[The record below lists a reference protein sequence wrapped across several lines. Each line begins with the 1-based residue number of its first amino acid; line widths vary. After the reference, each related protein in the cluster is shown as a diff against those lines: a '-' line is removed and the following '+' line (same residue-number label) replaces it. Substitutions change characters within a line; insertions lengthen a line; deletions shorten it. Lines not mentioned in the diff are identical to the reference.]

1 MGSKRVRAAAVAVG
15 LTWFVLGAR
24 AFQVQGLEAEE
35 YRAQIRTLRSH
46 PAYEAPKRGDLT
58 DRQGRKIAQLVR
70 HFDLWITPGALE
82 RDAASVSR
90 TAALLGVPT
99 ADLASDLSKIMSRI
113 QVLVEG
119 EPEKYRSR
127 RRRSEMRYPWA
138 TQRRVPFEAA
148 YEIELRPELYPGFSV
163 REALRRDYPFGEVG
177 SHLIGYVGTLRSDEE
192 KARLVHEGAFVP
204 VSEDDEGARLIE
216 ALMRR
221 GEFDKEMIGRSGA
234 EKLLDRELRGKGG
247 LVIRGTNVETGARST
262 TVLSQAEGGR
272 DVALTIDIEFQ
283 RVVERILDQQSH
295 SHVVALVAEASTGDI
310 LAMACKPRFNPNAF
324 IPPVDSEKVGGLLK
338 DPLKPLMNRAISG
351 EYQLGSIFKIV
362 TAWAGVS
369 HGRLS
374 SQEVISCRG
383 KMFERDDAFRIYRQS
398 GQGHGPINL
407 SSALERSCNCYFYE
421 VGRRLGLGPLEET
434 ARDFGFGRRTNL
446 GLGAEAR
453 GQLPSDGR
461 PVRWAPADTMSLAI
475 GQASLMVTP
484 IQVLRMM
491 LLVANGGEGP
501 SLGIRH
507 GEARPFERVGI
518 PPDSLAAIR
527 KGLRDV
533 VQGSAGTAHQSELRK
548 FKAAGKTGSAQ
559 TSRNQAAHAWFAGY
573 APSEEPKHV
582 VVVLVEHGLSG
593 GEAAAPIAA
602 HILEA
607 LQTR

>member
-1 MGSKRVRAAAVAVG
+1 MAVS

-24 AFQVQGLEAEE
+24 AFQVQGLEAED
-35 YRAQIRTLRSH
+35 YRAQIRILRSH

-58 DRQGRKIAQLVR
+58 DRQGREIARQVR
-70 HFDLWITPGALE
+70 HFDLWITPSALE
-82 RDAASVSR
+82 RDADPLAR
-90 TAALLGVPT
+90 TAALLGAPT
-99 ADLASDLSKIMSRI
+99 ADLAADLSKVMSRI
-113 QVLVEG
+113 QVLVER
-119 EPEKYRSR
+119 EPDKYRAR
-127 RRRSEMRYPWA
+127 RRKSEMRYPWA

-163 REALRRDYPFGEVG
+163 REALRREYPYGEIG
-177 SHLIGYVGTLRSDEE
+177 SHLIGYVGTIQSEEE
-192 KARLVHEGAFVP
+192 KARLVREGAFVP
-204 VSEDDEGARLIE
+204 ASEDEGGAQLIE

-234 EKLLDRELRGKGG
+234 EKLLDRDLRGKGG
-247 LVIRGTNVETGARST
+247 LVIRGTNLETGARST
-262 TVLSQAEGGR
+262 TVLSQAERGR

-283 RVVERILDQQSH
+283 RIVERIIDQQSH
-295 SHVVALVAEASTGDI
+295 SHVVALVAEAASGDI

-324 IPPVDSEKVGGLLK
+324 IPPVDSGMVNSLLK

-351 EYQLGSIFKIV
+351 EYQLGSIFKVV
-362 TAWAGVS
+362 TAWAGLT
-369 HGRLS
+369 HGKLS
-374 SQEVISCRG
+374 PHEFISCRG
-383 KMFERDDAFRIYRQS
+383 KMFERDDAFRCWIYRQS

-407 SSALERSCNCYFYE
+407 SAALERSCNCYFYE

-434 ARDFGFGRRTNL
+434 ARDFGFGRRTTL

-453 GQLPSDGR
+453 GGLPSDGR
-461 PVRWAPADTMSLAI
+461 PTRWAPTDTMSLAI
-475 GQASLMVTP
+475 GQASLIVTP

-507 GEARPFERVGI
+507 GEARPFDRLGI
-518 PPDSLAAIR
+518 STDSIAAIR

-533 VQGSAGTAHQSELRK
+533 VQGSAGTAHQTELRK

-559 TSRNQAAHAWFAGY
+559 TSRNQASHAWFAGY
-573 APSEEPKHV
+573 APAEEPKYV
-582 VVVLVEHGLSG
+582 VVVLIEHGLSG

-607 LQTR
+607 LQTQ